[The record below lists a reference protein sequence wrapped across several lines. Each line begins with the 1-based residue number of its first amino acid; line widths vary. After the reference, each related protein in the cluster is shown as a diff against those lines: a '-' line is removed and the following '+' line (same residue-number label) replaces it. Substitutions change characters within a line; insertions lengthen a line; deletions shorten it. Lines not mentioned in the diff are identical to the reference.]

1 MASKKAIEAGGAY
14 IRIFADDSPLRRTLK
29 AVAKRITAFSAPFI
43 TAGKAI
49 GAAMAT
55 AAAGVVAATRSFA
68 NYADQMGDIAA
79 RTGLS
84 IEAISE
90 LGYAAKLS
98 GSSVEDLEKGF
109 RTLQKG
115 IGTGSAANALKTLG
129 LDPKQLLN
137 ASPEEQFL
145 AVADAIGSIQNPAIK
160 TALAMQ
166 LFGKAG
172 ANLIPMLSS
181 GRKEIEALR
190 QQSRELG
197 VSMSSEDVAAA
208 AAFNDALDKLFI
220 SFQGIANTIGKVVAP
235 MLTWLADQVVIL
247 AGEFIAWMNTL
258 AKFTGS
264 WQTFTQTLYVGWLGT
279 TNAIMGTF
287 DSLSA
292 DLISATNIIQTYV
305 EGAFDAISVSI
316 LNIWDTMLQKMLQL
330 TYSAMTDI
338 GKPVSDLLRSA
349 GFDQLAG
356 TVEGFGIAAGALGPQ
371 AADRQPQI
379 AQRNQE
385 AAQRAAAR
393 EQNMADVNSSLQAE
407 NARRQAARD
416 AEIGKAQS
424 DLIKSIENDQKAAE
438 EAAKAKA
445 EEAKGRALDVAQL
458 GQGKTGAET
467 AGTFAAAAIA
477 GLGAGNLQQDML
489 SALLRIGDNTDEL
502 IRLDE
507 EGGVA

>member
-29 AVAKRITAFSAPFI
+29 AVAKRITTFAAPFI

-49 GAAMAT
+49 GASMVT

-68 NYADQMGDIAA
+68 NYADQIGDIAA

-84 IEAISE
+84 TEAISE

-115 IGTGSAANALKTLG
+115 IGTGSATNALKTLG
-129 LDPKQLLN
+129 LDPKTLLN
-137 ASPEEQFL
+137 ASPDEQFML
-145 AVADAIGSIQNPAIK
+145 VADALGTIQNPAMK

-172 ANLIPMLSS
+172 TNLIPMLSG
-181 GRKEIEALR
+181 GRKEIEAMR
-190 QQSRELG
+190 QQARELG
-197 VSMSSEDVAAA
+197 ITMSAENVAAG
-208 AAFNDALDKLFI
+208 AAFNDALDKLLMA
-220 SFQGIANTIGKVVAP
+220 FQGIANAIGKAVAP

-258 AKFTGS
+258 AKFTSS

-279 TNAIMGTF
+279 TNAIIGTF

-292 DLISATNIIQTYV
+292 DLISATNVIQTYL

-316 LNIWDTMLQKMLQL
+316 LNTWDTMLQKMLQL
-330 TYSAMTDI
+330 TYSAMSEV

-356 TVEGFGIAAGALGPQ
+356 TVEGLGIAARVLGPQ

-393 EQNMADVNSSLQAE
+393 EQMMADVNSGLQAE

-416 AEIGKAQS
+416 AEMGKAQG
-424 DLIKSIENDQKAAE
+424 DLLKSMENDQQAAE
-438 EAAKAKA
+438 EAARARSR
-445 EEAKGRALDVAQL
+445 EAKGRAIDVAQM

-477 GLGAGNLQQDML
+477 GLGASNLQQDML
-489 SALLRIGDNTDEL
+489 SALLRIGDNTDQM